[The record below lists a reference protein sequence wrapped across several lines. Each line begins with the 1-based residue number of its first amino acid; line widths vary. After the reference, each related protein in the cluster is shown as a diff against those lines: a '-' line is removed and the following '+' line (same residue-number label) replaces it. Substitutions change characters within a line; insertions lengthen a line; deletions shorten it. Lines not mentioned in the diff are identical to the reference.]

1 MLTACWISCLASA
14 FMSSVENSGLS
25 GGVSCPA
32 RGTDGGGNSSA
43 CWQPVGYHF
52 WNLLSCRRLKTP
64 VYQEELRV
72 QREALMA
79 EAKRQAE
86 ELAEAALIR
95 EREFQEVC

>member
-1 MLTACWISCLASA
+1 M
-14 FMSSVENSGLS
+14 
-25 GGVSCPA
+25 
-32 RGTDGGGNSSA
+32 
-43 CWQPVGYHF
+43 
-52 WNLLSCRRLKTP
+52 KTP
-64 VYQEELRV
+64 VYQEELSV